1 MELRRIFDLVR
12 TKETQFE
19 SEQATNKW
27 QEIPFSETMFGAVHS
42 LVAMETRWERER
54 LVWISKQKIAE
65 LRQEPSDNNL
75 HRTVL
80 VKNTHSALKT
90 WRGERGLTA
99 VGTTSAFAIC
109 F

>member
-1 MELRRIFDLVR
+1 MELRRIFVLVR

-54 LVWISKQKIAE
+54 LVWISKQKIAK
-65 LRQEPSDNNL
+65 LRQEPSDINL

-80 VKNTHSALKT
+80 VKNTHSALKA

>member
-1 MELRRIFDLVR
+1 M
-12 TKETQFE
+12 
-19 SEQATNKW
+19 
-27 QEIPFSETMFGAVHS
+27 
-42 LVAMETRWERER
+42 
-54 LVWISKQKIAE
+54 VWISKQKIAE

-80 VKNTHSALKT
+80 VKNTHSALKA